1 MLIMDGSE
9 IKKLALGGQE
19 FIKKPEITDYWD
31 FYVGTLIYDIALSN
45 DENYLYIFYSTG
57 IQKVDRKGK
66 LIWTYKYPGSSN
78 ISIGTVTSDG
88 YVLFADNDNLYSL
101 KDNGQDVSYFNSVGF
116 GNRVTALAADVSTK
130 TYVGLSQSD
139 VILYDMSDKN
149 SQEINTLFTVEN
161 SSHRVTSLC
170 LNNDVLIATSSSGKI
185 LRYYLNT
192 KGYKKAYPFTG
203 TVSNDT
209 NVFASVSGNQ
219 IICSNGTSG
228 ELVLLDADLNILK
241 KKTTNISAFKS
252 CLIINGYIYANS
264 LNSSSSTYSVY
275 KFDLDFSMLMCKIY
289 STDNVSKLVYSEKDD
304 ALYMGHDAYYVGKFA
319 TYFA

>member
-1 MLIMDGSE
+1 MLIMDGLE

-31 FYVGTLIYDIALSN
+31 FYVGTITYDIALSS

-57 IQKVDRKGK
+57 IQKVDRKGN

-88 YVLFADNDNLYSL
+88 YVLFADNDKLYSL

-139 VILYDMSDKN
+139 VILYDMSNKN
-149 SQEINTLFTVEN
+149 SQKINTLFTVEN
-161 SSHRVTSLC
+161 SSYRVTSLC

-192 KGYKKAYPFTG
+192 KNYKNAYPFTG

-219 IICSNGTSG
+219 IICSNGTSS
-228 ELVLLDADLNILK
+228 ELVLLDIDLNVINSSS
-241 KKTTNISAFKS
+241 TSVPSFKS
-252 CLIINGYIYANS
+252 CIFANGYIYTNAK
-264 LNSSSSTYSVY
+264 SSSAEYAIN
-275 KFDLDFSMLMCKIY
+275 KFDLNLKLVMRKMPR
-289 STDNVSKLVYSEKDD
+289 TDSSSKLVYSKSDD
-304 ALYMGHDAYYVGKFA
+304 ALYVAHDTYYVGKFS

>member
-1 MLIMDGSE
+1 MLIMDGLE

-31 FYVGTLIYDIALSN
+31 FYVGTITYDIALSS

-66 LIWTYKYPGSSN
+66 LVWTYKYLGSSN
-78 ISIGTVTSDG
+78 INVGTATSDG
-88 YVLFADNDNLYSL
+88 YVLFADNDKLYSL

-139 VILYDMSDKN
+139 VILYDMSNKN
-149 SQEINTLFTVEN
+149 SQGINTLFTVEN
-161 SSHRVTSLC
+161 SSYQVTSLF
-170 LNNDVLIATSSSGKI
+170 LNNDVLIAASNNGKYV
-185 LRYYLNT
+185 RYYLST
-192 KGYKKAYPFTG
+192 KAYKKFYPFSG
-203 TVSNDT
+203 TIDDS

-219 IICSNGTSG
+219 IICSNGTSS
-228 ELVLLDADLNILK
+228 ELVLLDIDLNVINSSS
-241 KKTTNISAFKS
+241 TSVPSFKS
-252 CLIINGYIYANS
+252 CIFANGYIYTNAK
-264 LNSSSSTYSVY
+264 SSSAEYAIN
-275 KFDLDFSMLMCKIY
+275 KFDLNLKLVMRKMTR
-289 STDNVSKLVYSEKDD
+289 TDSNSKLVYSKSDD
-304 ALYMGHDAYYVGKFA
+304 ALYVAHDTYYVGKFS